1 MTQAEKAEIV
11 STARPVSLLIKKLNL
26 QSVDVI
32 ERRKILAKYKVF
44 KYKNYDGG
52 FRSSMVYLYE
62 GVYYCNLHI
71 APSPEQNKK

>member
-32 ERRKILAKYKVF
+32 ERRKMLAKHKAF

-52 FRSSMVYLYE
+52 LRSSMVYLYE

-71 APSPEQNKK
+71 APLPEQKKK